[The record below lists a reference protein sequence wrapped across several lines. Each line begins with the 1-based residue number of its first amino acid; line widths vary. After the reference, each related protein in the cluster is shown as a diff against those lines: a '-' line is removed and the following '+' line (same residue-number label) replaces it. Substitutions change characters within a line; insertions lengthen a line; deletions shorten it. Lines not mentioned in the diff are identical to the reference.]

1 VRLAG
6 SGAHLLAAEA
16 AALGT
21 VTEVVQESAG
31 VNIAFVAKLGLLA
44 DPEITPPRPLYLAGP
59 DIKGPDEAPCQPAGA
74 AGLT

>member
-1 VRLAG
+1 
-6 SGAHLLAAEA
+6 
-16 AALGT
+16 
-21 VTEVVQESAG
+21 

-59 DIKGPDEAPCQPAGA
+59 DIKGPDEAQRQSAGA